1 MIPLRSYPTLLQFS
15 EHPCTNW
22 EMRELEE
29 YCVRFGKALDD
40 LELHCN
46 PRCPAYDPW
55 DLTVEELLE
64 EDLPVDGENHKNGG
78 AS

>member
-1 MIPLRSYPTLLQFS
+1 
-15 EHPCTNW
+15 
-22 EMRELEE
+22 MRKTEE
-29 YCVRFGKALDD
+29 FCVMFDKALDD
-40 LELHCN
+40 LELNCN

-64 EDLPVDGENHKNGG
+64 EDSPIGGGNHFNGG